1 MSARLKLDL
10 DVQLVNQG
18 NALKYVVKGHLTI
31 ITTNVM
37 MGTIRMVMVVINH
50 VNLKRV
56 SIVLVEVQILM
67 ISAKRF
73 VEMALTWVL

>member
-1 MSARLKLDL
+1 
-10 DVQLVNQG
+10 
-18 NALKYVVKGHLTI
+18 LTI

-37 MGTIRMVMVVINH
+37 MGTTRMVMDVINNA
-50 VNLKRV
+50 NLKRD
-56 SIVLVEVQILM
+56 SSVLAEVQILM

>member
-1 MSARLKLDL
+1 MNVRLNLDL
-10 DVQLVNQG
+10 DVQQVNLG

-50 VNLKRV
+50 ANLKRV
-56 SIVLVEVQILM
+56 SSVLVEVQILM

-73 VEMALTWVL
+73 VEMALTWAL